1 MAQEGAGNGEAPA
14 SASIASF
21 KPQLLV
27 PAMKADEAVQFYKA
41 AFGAEELKRMNHP
54 KRKAEQEVPLIL
66 CAELKI
72 GSSFLLVCDQTEDDS
87 SRAGEGVAIVFRL
100 ETEDVEGT
108 VAQAV
113 KAGAVLQGEITEE
126 ESACGCGLLGKVKDP
141 FGVVWYVAS
150 TAQKCAAAEA

>member
-1 MAQEGAGNGEAPA
+1 MAQEGEGNGAAPA
-14 SASIASF
+14 SIIAF

-41 AFGAEELKRMNHP
+41 AFGAEELKRMNQP

-72 GSSFLLVCDQTEDDS
+72 GSSSLLVCDQTEDDS
-87 SRAGEGVAIVFRL
+87 AAGGAGGVFRV
-100 ETEDVEGT
+100 ETEDVEGA
-108 VAQAV
+108 VAKAV
-113 KAGAVLQGEITEE
+113 KAGAVLQGEIMEE
-126 ESACGCGLLGKVKDP
+126 ESGCGCGLLGKVKDP

-150 TAQKCAAAEA
+150 TAKKCAPAEA